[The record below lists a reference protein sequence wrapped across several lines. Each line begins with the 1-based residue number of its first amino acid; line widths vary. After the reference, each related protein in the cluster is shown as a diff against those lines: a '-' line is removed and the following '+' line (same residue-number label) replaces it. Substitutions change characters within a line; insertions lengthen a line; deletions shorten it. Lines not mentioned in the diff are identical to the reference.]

1 MEFWGFKMLI
11 LLKFYLFIS
20 RLLDFLFYVSSSHS
34 NSENHLDCNF
44 QNFYES
50 MTNMMRICK
59 IVIHVKIWG
68 FRYVLTYSQT
78 GINSSNWVQ
87 QFTQPANIG
96 PQDVPRTF
104 PSNVPRP
111 SPKDPIWP
119 SRGRTELTSQ
129 GRLKMTSWGRP
140 NLTSKGRL
148 RKVDSGRLED
158 VLRTPPRRS
167 WKHVGTMWVH
177 VRDLGTMWFICWMSL
192 NFSLL
197 FFRNLFDWP
206 NLSESNKILK
216 VYLETSWTSKMEL
229 LLQSQLMTFSR

>member
-20 RLLDFLFYVSSSHS
+20 RLLHFLFYVSSSHS

-87 QFTQPANIG
+87 QFTQPAKL
-96 PQDVPRTF
+96 VPRT
-104 PSNVPRP
+104 
-111 SPKDPIWP
+111 
-119 SRGRTELTSQ
+119 SRGRSPPTSP
-129 GRLKMTSWGRP
+129 GRP
-140 NLTSKGRL
+140 LKILFDHPGDVPNWHPRGVSKWRPGDVLIWRP
-148 RKVDSGRLED
+148 RDVSGRLIQD
-158 VLRTPPRRS
+158 VSR
-167 WKHVGTMWVH
+167 
-177 VRDLGTMWFICWMSL
+177 
-192 NFSLL
+192 
-197 FFRNLFDWP
+197 
-206 NLSESNKILK
+206 
-216 VYLETSWTSKMEL
+216 
-229 LLQSQLMTFSR
+229 TFSGRPLDDLENT